1 MEELKNVKMALLGSG
16 TVGTGVYKL
25 VERQKDEM
33 PYKIGANLSVK
44 KVLVRNKN
52 KKREG
57 INTELLTDQW
67 EDIIH
72 DDEIQIVVEVMGG
85 IEPARTYITEALQ
98 AGKNVVT
105 ANKDLIAAHGGEL
118 LDLASQNHCDLLFE
132 ASVAGGIP
140 ILRPLKQC
148 LAGNYLSEVMGIVNG
163 TTNFILTKMTQEGME
178 FDEAL
183 ALATELGYAEA
194 DPTADIEGYDAGR
207 KVAIMASIAFNSRV
221 TFDDVYTEGI
231 TNITSKDIQYA
242 KEMGCDIKLLGVA
255 KNTPEGI
262 EVRVHPM
269 LIPSNHPLASVN
281 DAFNA
286 VFVHGDAVDDAMFY
300 GRGAGEFPKAS
311 AVMGDIIDVAR
322 NLQFHCNG
330 RIHCTC
336 YKDLPIKK
344 ITEIESKYFMRL
356 LVEDKPGVL
365 ARIADTL
372 GKNDVSIA
380 RVIQKNKIQELAELV
395 VITDKVLEQNFADA
409 LVHIRKMETT
419 REISTVIRV
428 Y

>member
-1 MEELKNVKMALLGSG
+1 MEEFKNIKIALLGSG

-25 VERQKDEM
+25 IERQKDEL
-33 PYKIGANLSVK
+33 PHKIGANLSVS
-44 KVLVRNKN
+44 KVLVRDKN

-57 INTELLTDQW
+57 INPEHLTDQW
-67 EDIIH
+67 EDIIT
-72 DDEIQIVVEVMGG
+72 DDDIQIVVEVMGG
-85 IEPARTYITEALQ
+85 IEPARTYITQALQ

-105 ANKDLIAAHGGEL
+105 ANKDLMAVHGGEL
-118 LDLASQNHCDLLFE
+118 LDIATENGCDLLFE

-140 ILRPLKQC
+140 IIRPLKQC
-148 LAGNYLSEVMGIVNG
+148 LAGNYISEVMGIVNG
-163 TTNFILTKMTQEGME
+163 TTNFILTKMTHEGME

-207 KVAIMASIAFNSRV
+207 KMAIMASIAFNSRV
-221 TFDDVYTEGI
+221 TFNDVYTEGI
-231 TNITSKDIQYA
+231 TNITAKDIKYA
-242 KEMGCDIKLLGVA
+242 EAMGCTIKLLGVA
-255 KNTPEGI
+255 KNTDTGI

-269 LIPSNHPLASVN
+269 LIPSDHPLATVN
-281 DAFNA
+281 DSFNA
-286 VFVHGDAVDDAMFY
+286 VYDAMFY
-300 GRGAGEFPKAS
+300 GRGAGELPTAS

-322 NLQFHCNG
+322 NIQFYCNG

-336 YKDLPIKK
+336 YKNLPIKK

-356 LVEDKPGVL
+356 LVDDKPGVL
-365 ARIADTL
+365 AQIASTL
-372 GKNDVSIA
+372 GKNNVSIA
-380 RVIQKNKIQELAELV
+380 QVIQKNKIEDQAELV
-395 VITDKVLEQNFADA
+395 VITDLVLEQNFADA
-409 LVHIRKMETT
+409 LVEIKGMDHT

>member
-1 MEELKNVKMALLGSG
+1 MAELNKVKVALLGSG

-25 VERQKDEM
+25 INRQRKEM
-33 PYKIGANLSVK
+33 PYKVGADLVVE
-44 KVLVRNKN
+44 KVLVRDKN

-57 INTELLTDQW
+57 IDSSLLTDQW
-67 EDIIH
+67 EDIIL
-72 DDEIQIVVEVMGG
+72 DDDIQIVVEVMGG
-85 IEPARTYITEALQ
+85 IEPAHTYIKEALQ

-105 ANKDLIAAHGGEL
+105 ANKDLIAEYGKEL
-118 LDLASQNHCDLLFE
+118 LDTAEENGCDLLFE

-140 ILRPLKQC
+140 ILRPLKHC
-148 LAGNYLSEVMGIVNG
+148 LAGNYLTEVMGIVNG
-163 TTNFILTKMTQEGME
+163 TTNFILTKMAEEGME
-178 FDEAL
+178 FKEAL

-207 KVAIMASIAFNSRV
+207 KMAIMASIAFNSRV
-221 TFDDVYTEGI
+221 TFDDVYTEWI
-231 TNITSKDIQYA
+231 TNISSKDIQYA
-242 KEMGCDIKLLGVA
+242 KEMGCAIKLLGVA
-255 KNTPEGI
+255 RNTETGI

-269 LIPSNHPLASVN
+269 LIPLDHPLAGVN

-300 GRGAGEFPKAS
+300 GRGAGEMPTAS

-322 NLQFHCNG
+322 NIQFHCCG

-336 YKDLPIKK
+336 YKNLPIKK
-344 ITEIESKYFMRL
+344 ITEIESKYFMRM

-365 ARIADTL
+365 AKIADTL
-372 GKNDVSIA
+372 GRNNVSIA
-380 RVIQKNKIQELAELV
+380 QVVQKNKINDLAELV
-395 VITDKVLEQNFADA
+395 VITDSVLEQNFADA
-409 LVHIRKMETT
+409 LTSIKGMDITK
-419 REISTVIRV
+419 EISTVIRV

>member
-1 MEELKNVKMALLGSG
+1 MEELKNIKVALLGSG

-25 VERQKDEM
+25 IERQREELPHKV
-33 PYKIGANLSVK
+33 GAGLTVS
-44 KVLVRNKN
+44 KVLVRDKN

-57 INTELLTDQW
+57 IDPSVLTDQW
-67 EDIIH
+67 EDIIT
-72 DDEIQIVVEVMGG
+72 DDDIQIVVEVMGG

-105 ANKDLIAAHGGEL
+105 ANKDLMAVHGGEL
-118 LDLASQNHCDLLFE
+118 LDIASHNGCDLLFE

-140 ILRPLKQC
+140 IIRPLKQC
-148 LAGNYLSEVMGIVNG
+148 LAGNYISEAMGIVNG
-163 TTNFILTKMTQEGME
+163 TTNFILTKMTHEGME

-207 KVAIMASIAFNSRV
+207 KMAIMASIAFNSRV

-231 TNITSKDIQYA
+231 TNITAKDIKYA
-242 KEMGCDIKLLGVA
+242 EAMGCTIKLLGVA
-255 KNTPEGI
+255 KNTESGI

-269 LIPSNHPLASVN
+269 LIPSDHPLATVN
-281 DAFNA
+281 DSFNA

-300 GRGAGEFPKAS
+300 GRGAGEFPTAS

-322 NLQFHCNG
+322 NIEYGCNG
-330 RIHCTC
+330 RISCTC
-336 YKDLPIKK
+336 YRETPIKK
-344 ITEIESKYFMRL
+344 FDE
-356 LVEDKPGVL
+356 VENKFFLRMQVKNQPGVL
-365 ARIADTL
+365 ASIATVF
-372 GKNDVSIA
+372 GSHGVSIA
-380 RVIQKNKIQELAELV
+380 RVVQKHIKGDQAELV
-395 VITDKVLEQNFADA
+395 IVTDKVREDYLKNALEQLRDIENIF
-409 LVHIRKMETT
+409 
-419 REISTVIRV
+419 EISSVIRE